1 MVGFDG
7 VNSVVGS
14 WLGLEKPKSVGQV
27 GIRGMAKFHDGQNF
41 ENLFRIFVGRTIRV
55 GLMPMTPTQVYW
67 FVAWHDQSEGEE
79 PYSCM

>member
-14 WLGLEKPKSVGQV
+14 WLGLEKPKAVGEV
-27 GIRGMAKFHDGQNF
+27 GIRGMAEFHNGHNF
-41 ENLFRIFVGRTIRV
+41 ENLFRSFVGRAIRV
-55 GLMPMTPTQVYW
+55 GLMPMTPTKVYC
-67 FVAWHDQSEGEE
+67 FVAWHDQSEGGE